1 MGMFEKPV
9 FPFSE
14 PSHFALALAPVLL
27 YRCVNSSSHG
37 RSAWLFFGFS
47 VALGIESLTLIISC
61 ILASIACRKLLV
73 VVLAGAVVAIGV
85 IPFELGYFSSRLDLS
100 GETQNLSS
108 LIYLQGWQQLW
119 ESLER
124 THGWGVGFEQLGVHG
139 TEVASAAAIS
149 SIFDIEGLNVRD
161 GSFVFAKVV
170 SELGLFG
177 GLFGAAFTILAF
189 RSFHALRNKRER
201 PVVVFAR
208 CVIVCFIV
216 DMFVRGT
223 GYFTGST
230 LLALAAASILVQG
243 KRRLPLPM
251 RAIAEAPHPT

>member
-1 MGMFEKPV
+1 
-9 FPFSE
+9 
-14 PSHFALALAPVLL
+14 
-27 YRCVNSSSHG
+27 
-37 RSAWLFFGFS
+37 

-61 ILASIACRKLLV
+61 LLASIACKKFLV
-73 VVLAGAVVAIGV
+73 VSLAGAVVAIGI
-85 IPFELGYFSSRLDLS
+85 IPFELGYFLNRLNFS
-100 GETQNLSS
+100 GETQNISS

-124 THGWGVGFEQLGVHG
+124 THGWGVGFEQLGIHG

-149 SIFDIEGLNVRD
+149 SIFQIEGLNVMD

-189 RSFHALRNKRER
+189 QSFLALRHKRER

-230 LLALAAASILVQG
+230 LLALAAACILVES
-243 KRRLPLPM
+243 KRRFTATNAGDI
-251 RAIAEAPHPT
+251 RIPHPT